1 MKESFLGSFAIA
13 HYSEK
18 VKRKNKN
25 KNKSK
30 SFISSLPYFCERN
43 EEKLEIH
50 PWMSIISLFSEVKFC
65 RG

>member
-1 MKESFLGSFAIA
+1 MKESFWEVFAVA

-25 KNKSK
+25 ENKNKS
-30 SFISSLPYFCERN
+30 FVSSLSHFHKRSK
-43 EEKLEIH
+43 EKLEIH
-50 PWMSIISLFSEVKFC
+50 PWMSIIFLFSEVKSF